1 MKKGA
6 YNGFGKSSARTN
18 TMLCGKE
25 FMSIIQEVKDSWG
38 WVGIEPLSIVGEND
52 FGNLMIEDADGKYW
66 RLSPED
72 VYCEVV
78 ANDRD
83 ELDRLSQDQDFLED
97 WYMQALV
104 EQAKESLGELSEGRK
119 YCLVIPGALGG
130 EYGISNIK
138 TAPLVELVRFSG
150 DLAKQIKDLPDGAEI
165 QLRVVD

>member
-1 MKKGA
+1 
-6 YNGFGKSSARTN
+6 
-18 TMLCGKE
+18 
-25 FMSIIQEVKDSWG
+25 MSIIQEIRDSWG
-38 WVGIEPLSIVGEND
+38 WVGIEPLSVVGEND
-52 FGNLMIEDADGKYW
+52 FGNLMIEDVEGKFW
-66 RLSPED
+66 RLCPED

-78 ANDRD
+78 ASDRGD
-83 ELDRLSQDQDFLED
+83 LDRLSQDQDFLED

-104 EQAKESLGELSEGRK
+104 EQARKGLGELAEGKK
-119 YCLVIPGALGG
+119 YRLVIPGALGG